1 MHAFKIVRR
10 KSACM
15 TQIKTS
21 KLNDSSEINLS
32 MYSKDRLKN
41 ENFYICQALSN
52 KIEIEV
58 GRHLGGTS
66 KRIRVKDVMHLHSAK
81 KIIYNNHF

>member
-1 MHAFKIVRR
+1 
-10 KSACM
+10 
-15 TQIKTS
+15 
-21 KLNDSSEINLS
+21 

-41 ENFYICQALSN
+41 ENVYICQALSN

-66 KRIRVKDVMHLHSAK
+66 KRIRVKDVMHLHSCS
-81 KIIYNNHF
+81 